1 MTTTIASK
9 VEKREKGMTVSGS
22 LVFAN
27 ITSLLEKGC
36 ELIRQHQGGSFVID
50 CSAVKRID
58 SAGIAL
64 LLEWQRQSQ
73 SRNKNAVC
81 RFVELSSQ
89 AQSLIQAYR
98 LQSIISA

>member
-1 MTTTIASK
+1 MTTTVASK

-27 ITSLLEKGC
+27 ISSLLEKGC

-64 LLEWQRQSQ
+64 LLEWQRQS
-73 SRNKNAVC
+73 RNKKAVC
-81 RFVELSSQ
+81 RFVGLSSQ

-98 LQSIISA
+98 LQSLISA